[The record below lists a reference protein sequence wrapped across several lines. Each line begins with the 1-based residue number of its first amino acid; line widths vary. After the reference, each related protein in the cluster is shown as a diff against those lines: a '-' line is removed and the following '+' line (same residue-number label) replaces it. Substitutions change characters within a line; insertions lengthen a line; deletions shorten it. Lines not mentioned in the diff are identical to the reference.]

1 MKQELL
7 QRAAEMIRQAHYAVA
22 FTGAGISVQSGIPT
36 FRGEGGIWN
45 EVDPNYFNLEF
56 FRKKPA
62 LTWQIIKQVFYDKLT
77 GVKPNKAHFVL
88 SVMEQQGKM
97 KSIITQNIDHLHQ
110 DAGNKAV
117 IELHGTYKRLICTK
131 CGTEYGYRFADL
143 NFLPPTCIVCR
154 GVLKPDFVFFNELL
168 PEEATQKALEEAKKA
183 DLLLVIGTRAE
194 VYPANTIPQ
203 LAKDQGAKIIEI
215 NVAKTALTNYL
226 TDIFLKGDAADIMD
240 RLCTLLTCA
249 DQGPDGNAEI

>member
-1 MKQELL
+1 LKKEDNIK
-7 QRAAEMIRQAHYAVA
+7 RAAEMIQSAKYAVA

-56 FRKKPA
+56 FQKKPA
-62 LTWQIIKQVFYDKLT
+62 LTWQIIKKVFYDKLT
-77 GVKPNKAHFVL
+77 SVKPNKAHFVL
-88 SVMEQQGKM
+88 SVMEQRGTI

-110 DAGNKAV
+110 DAGNKEV
-117 IELHGTYKRLICTK
+117 VELHGTYKRLICTK

-168 PEEATQKALEEAKKA
+168 PEESVNKAFEEIQKA

-203 LAKDQGAKIIEI
+203 TAKENGARIIEV
-215 NVAKTALTNYL
+215 NVSKTALTDYI
-226 TDIFLKGDAADIMD
+226 TDIFLKGDASEIMEQI
-240 RLCTLLTCA
+240 CTLLTCVE
-249 DQGPDGNAEI
+249 N